1 MRNKSL
7 EKIIIRKKNKESLY
21 DKAKRILGLT
31 DQCFEKILGIAFKDI
46 DLKPYIHISDFD
58 DQISYKS
65 FYKS

>member
-7 EKIIIRKKNKESLY
+7 EKIIARKRNRESLY
-21 DKAKRILGLT
+21 SKAKRILGLT
-31 DQCFEKILGIAFKDI
+31 DRCFEKIFERAFKDI

>member
-1 MRNKSL
+1 MKNKSL
-7 EKIIIRKKNKESLY
+7 EKIIISKKNKESLY
-21 DKAKRILGLT
+21 NKAKRILGLT

-46 DLKPYIHISDFD
+46 DLKPHIHISDFD

>member
-7 EKIIIRKKNKESLY
+7 EKIIVRKKNKESLY
-21 DKAKRILGLT
+21 NKAKRILGLT
-31 DQCFEKILGIAFKDI
+31 DQCFEKVFEIAFKDI
-46 DLKPYIHISDFD
+46 DLKPYIHISNFD